1 MKVELDLIDELEIG
15 IEASLEK
22 KLMESIE
29 AVLQEMAIDRRCEV
43 SLTLTDNENIKQ
55 LNQTYR
61 NKNSETDVLS
71 FPQYDILKEGVPKD
85 PILYL
90 GDIVISVEKAR
101 EQALDFGHSFEREMV
116 YLTVHSMYH
125 LMGYDHM
132 EDSEK
137 TIMREMEKK
146 TLKKLGVF
154 KEELM

>member
-137 TIMREMEKK
+137 TVMREMEKK
-146 TLKKLGVF
+146 TLKQLGVF
-154 KEELM
+154 KEEQM

>member
-137 TIMREMEKK
+137 TVMREMEKK